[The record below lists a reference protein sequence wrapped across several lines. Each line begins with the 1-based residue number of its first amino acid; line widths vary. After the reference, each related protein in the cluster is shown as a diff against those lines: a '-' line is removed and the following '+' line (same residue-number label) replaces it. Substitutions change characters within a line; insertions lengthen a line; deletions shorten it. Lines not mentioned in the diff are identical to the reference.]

1 MSYSQLSLL
10 IGACLGAGLLL
21 VWMSLWERKPATR
34 TQRRWVREL
43 DDMLTAA
50 GFPRMHPIHL
60 VLLTLA
66 VLTVVTIVA
75 TALTGS
81 WAIALCFGLFA
92 SWLPYRYL
100 QHRARSKQVLRRE
113 LWPETLD
120 HLNSGVRAGLSLP
133 EALGSLAHR
142 GPEPLRPLF
151 EVFAEEYRASG
162 SFAIALERF
171 RQVAA
176 DPVADRIVA
185 ALSVTRQVGG
195 SDLGTMLRALAQ
207 FVRDDARTRNELSA
221 RQQWTVN
228 GARLAVAAPWV
239 VLAFLSTRPET
250 AAAYNSQAGLVLLC
264 AGFAVSLLAYQAM
277 KKIGRLPQEPRV
289 IAGSS
294 LTRSPFPRG
303 PEAGGTA

>member
-66 VLTVVTIVA
+66 LLIVVTIVA

-113 LWPETLD
+113 LWPET
-120 HLNSGVRAGLSLP
+120 
-133 EALGSLAHR
+133 
-142 GPEPLRPLF
+142 
-151 EVFAEEYRASG
+151 
-162 SFAIALERF
+162 
-171 RQVAA
+171 
-176 DPVADRIVA
+176 
-185 ALSVTRQVGG
+185 
-195 SDLGTMLRALAQ
+195 
-207 FVRDDARTRNELSA
+207 
-221 RQQWTVN
+221 
-228 GARLAVAAPWV
+228 
-239 VLAFLSTRPET
+239 
-250 AAAYNSQAGLVLLC
+250 
-264 AGFAVSLLAYQAM
+264 
-277 KKIGRLPQEPRV
+277 
-289 IAGSS
+289 
-294 LTRSPFPRG
+294 
-303 PEAGGTA
+303 